1 MAEVAV
7 SIRQTTATI
16 PANTPKTAPVTVPI
30 TLDYFDIESV
40 DLEVPPGPAGLMGFY
55 LARSGQQVIPYES
68 GEFLVWDDRFD
79 SWYLTDQP
87 TGSGWQIV
95 GYNLDVYD
103 HDVVVRFHVNLIG
116 AASAPVNPSLSFV
129 TSGVVPQVVNL

>member
-1 MAEVAV
+1 MATQV
-7 SIRQTTATI
+7 RQFTATI
-16 PANTPKTAPVTVPI
+16 PANTAKTALYTSPI
-30 TLDYFDIESV
+30 ALDYVDIESI

-55 LARSGQQVIPYES
+55 LARSGQQWIPYES

-87 TGSGWQIV
+87 TASGWEIV

-103 HDVVVRFHVNLIG
+103 HDVVVRFHTNPITPPSAGSAPALTFISS
-116 AASAPVNPSLSFV
+116 AASPSLA
-129 TSGVVPQVVNL
+129 TL

>member
-1 MAEVAV
+1 MATQV
-7 SIRQTTATI
+7 RQFTATI
-16 PANTPKTAPVTVPI
+16 PANTLKTALATVPLS
-30 TLDYFDIESV
+30 LDYVDIESI

-55 LARSGQQVIPYES
+55 IARSGQQVIPFES

-87 TGSGWQIV
+87 TGGGWEIV

-103 HDVVVRFHVNLIG
+103 HAVVVRFHTNPVQSANTVVPSPLTFI
-116 AASAPVNPSLSFV
+116 ASGSGPSL
-129 TSGVVPQVVNL
+129 VVR

>member
-1 MAEVAV
+1 MAAEVH
-7 SIRQTTATI
+7 QYTATI
-16 PANTPKTAPVTVPI
+16 PANTPKSAPVTVPI
-30 TLDYFDIESV
+30 SLDYFDIESI

-55 LARSGQQVIPYES
+55 IARSGQQWIPYES

-87 TGSGWQIV
+87 TGGGWEIV

-103 HDVVVRFHVNLIG
+103 HDVVVRFHVNTV
-116 AASAPVNPSLSFV
+116 APASVGSVSPPTFVAPAVSS
-129 TSGVVPQVVNL
+129 SGLTW